1 MKKIQEGSLEAPIR
15 HPVEWQGDDFDNP
28 KLLFDELKRVFD
40 ICSGCRRCFN
50 LCDAFPKLFD
60 LVDETPTGD
69 INSVD
74 EEKFWQ
80 VIDNCYLCD
89 TCFKTKC
96 PYVPPHEFN
105 IDFPNLMLRAKA
117 LKFKNQGATVREKI
131 LSNPE
136 RLGSLAGIPVIAEA
150 VNAANNSKLVRVVV
164 EKTLGVERNAPRPSF
179 QRKATRKKLSNYSK
193 TNQSVK
199 IKQELPSLFPR
210 EREVQAVESFFF
222 VDPFENSKPPGVVLF
237 LTCYGNHN
245 NPEIVEDTIACFE
258 KNNIPIVFASKEKC
272 CGMPKL
278 ELGDIKSVE
287 AAKNINI
294 PELHS
299 WAVDGWKI
307 TSPIPSCVLMFKQ
320 QLPSLFP
327 REREVQ
333 AVASAFVDPFEYL
346 YQLSQEG
353 NLNKDFKSS
362 LGAVFY
368 QVPCHLRVQSI
379 GLKTRDILEMIPDTK
394 VTPMERCSGHNGTYG
409 VKKEYRQSSVKIG
422 KPVARK
428 MDESEYDQFT
438 SDCPMSGAQLETLS
452 SKEINYVH
460 PMTLLRRA
468 YEI

>member
-15 HPVEWQGDDFDNP
+15 HPIEWEGDDFDNP
-28 KLLFDELKRVFD
+28 KLLFNELKRVFD

-60 LVDETPTGD
+60 LVDETSTGD

-136 RLGSLAGIPVIAEA
+136 RLGSLAGIPVVTEA
-150 VNAANNSKLVRVVV
+150 VNATNNSKFGRVIV
-164 EKTLGVERNAPRPSF
+164 EKTLGVDRNAPRPTF
-179 QRKATRKKLSNYSK
+179 HRKTARKKLSNYSK
-193 TNQSVK
+193 NNQSVK
-199 IKQELPSLFPR
+199 K
-210 EREVQAVESFFF
+210 
-222 VDPFENSKPPGVVLF
+222 DSKSPGVVLF
-237 LTCYGNHN
+237 LTCYGNNN

-258 KNNIPIVFASKEKC
+258 QNNIPIVFASTEKC

-294 PELHS
+294 PQLHS
-299 WAVDGWKI
+299 WVVDGWKI

-320 QLPSLFP
+320 ELPSLFP
-327 REREVQ
+327 QEREVQ
-333 AVASAFVDPFEYL
+333 AVASAFVDPFDYL
-346 YQLSQEG
+346 YQLSKDS

-409 VKKEYRQSSVKIG
+409 VKKEYRKSSVKIG
-422 KPVARK
+422 KPVVRK
-428 MDESEYDQFT
+428 MDEFEYDQFT

-452 SKEINYVH
+452 SKEIKYIH

>member
-1 MKKIQEGSLEAPIR
+1 MKKIREGSLDAPIR
-15 HPVEWQGDDFDNP
+15 HPIDWQGDDFDDP

-69 INSVD
+69 VHTVD
-74 EEKFWQ
+74 EDKFWQ

-105 IDFPNLMLRAKA
+105 VDFPNLMLRAKA
-117 LKFKNQGATVREKI
+117 LKYKKQGSTIRDKI

-136 RLGSLAGIPVIAEA
+136 KLGSIAGIPVIAEV
-150 VNAANNSKLVRVVV
+150 VNATNNSKLGRLIV
-164 EKTLGVERNAPRPSF
+164 EKTLGVDRTAPRPTF
-179 QRKATRKKLSNYSK
+179 HHRTARKRLSNYSK
-193 TNQSVK
+193 NNENVK
-199 IKQELPSLFPR
+199 Q
-210 EREVQAVESFFF
+210 
-222 VDPFENSKPPGVVLF
+222 NSKNPGVVLF
-237 LTCYGNHN
+237 LTCYGNNN
-245 NPEIVEDTIACFE
+245 NPEIIEDTIACFE
-258 KNNIPIVFASKEKC
+258 QNNVPIVFASTEKC

-294 PELHS
+294 PELYS

-307 TSPIPSCVLMFKQ
+307 TSPIPSCVLMFRQ
-320 QLPSLFP
+320 ELPSLFP
-327 REREVQ
+327 EEQ
-333 AVASAFVDPFEYL
+333 AVKAVAEAFVDPFEYL
-346 YQLSQEG
+346 YQLNKEG
-353 NLNKDFKSS
+353 NFNKNFKSS
-362 LGAVFY
+362 LGSIFY

-379 GLKTRDILEMIPDTK
+379 GLKTRDILDMIPETK
-394 VTPMERCSGHNGTYG
+394 VTPIERCSGHNGTYG
-409 VKKEYRQSSVKIG
+409 VKKEFRQSSVKIG
-422 KPVARK
+422 KPVAQK
-428 MDESEYDQFT
+428 LDQQNYDQFT
-438 SDCPMSGAQLETLS
+438 SDCPMAGAQIESISTNEVS
-452 SKEINYVH
+452 YAH